1 MAIARAPPH
10 SAERYHY
17 ARLLCTPI
25 SANTG
30 AAQPSG
36 TETATVID
44 RATVLQL
51 FSRLLQDLY
60 GTMGGPV
67 ALGELDVVAIEPARG
82 GGQEQDDKASEVV
95 IRFPAGATHAI
106 LTALP
111 LATSSP
117 FRLSV
122 LRHSSDLSRLVGP
135 AGHGS
140 RGYAQWARGMKA
152 MAVEK
157 GQSIAQTEE
166 VEMQHAA

>member
-1 MAIARAPPH
+1 MAIARASSH
-10 SAERYHY
+10 TAERYHY

-25 SANTG
+25 SATTEPVES
-30 AAQPSG
+30 AATQ
-36 TETATVID
+36 TATAID

-67 ALGELDVVAIEPARG
+67 ALGELDVAAIETAR
-82 GGQEQDDKASEVV
+82 EQDSQSSEVV

-135 AGHGS
+135 AGHGP
-140 RGYAQWARGMKA
+140 RGYAQWAQGVK
-152 MAVEK
+152 
-157 GQSIAQTEE
+157 
-166 VEMQHAA
+166 